1 MVKWLTMEI
10 IPSFGVPEMISSYN
24 GTSFSCEEVRE
35 VKKRFGIRHKFGA
48 AYHPVSQELVE
59 RANCTIKEELVKVCA
74 VTTLKVD

>member
-1 MVKWLTMEI
+1 
-10 IPSFGVPEMISSYN
+10 MISSYN

-59 RANCTIKEELVKVCA
+59 RANCTIKEEE
-74 VTTLKVD
+74 VTTLNWIEALPIVLFNI